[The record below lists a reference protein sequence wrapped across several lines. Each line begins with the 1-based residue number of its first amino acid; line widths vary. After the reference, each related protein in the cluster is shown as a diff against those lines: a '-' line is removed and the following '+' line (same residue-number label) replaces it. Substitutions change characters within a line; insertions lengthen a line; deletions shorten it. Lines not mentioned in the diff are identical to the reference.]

1 MHGHFIP
8 HLFFIFSNMGYIFLT
23 IALFLNAAANILMK
37 LGAGRL
43 EAVKGQALS
52 LIIPKLLTNYF
63 LMVGLFLFVLNII
76 FYIIALSK
84 IHLSIAYPIMT
95 AGGFL
100 LITCFSFFYLKETI
114 TILQVVGIA
123 FVAVGITLI
132 AYNIR

>member
-1 MHGHFIP
+1 
-8 HLFFIFSNMGYIFLT
+8 MGYLFLI
-23 IALFLNAAANILMK
+23 IALFLNAAANILIK

-43 EAVKGQALS
+43 DAVKGQALS
-52 LIIPKLLTNYF
+52 LAIPKLLTNYF
-63 LMVGLFLFVLNII
+63 LMAGLFLFALNVI

-84 IHLSIAYPIMT
+84 INLSIAYPIMT

-100 LITCFSFFYLKETI
+100 LITLFSFFYLKENV

-123 FVAVGITLI
+123 FVAIGITLI